1 MQKGKFV
8 ANDQPANLAGSPGS
22 AIGTQRTG
30 YVVIGSAL
38 SEEQTNSLKHAEL
51 FKSKSFFGWTP
62 RAEQLLLFGKR

>member
-1 MQKGKFV
+1 MYD
-8 ANDQPANLAGSPGS
+8 A
-22 AIGTQRTG
+22 TG
-30 YVVIGSAL
+30 ETFAL